1 MSNVIIKTRG
11 NEEIIQ
17 LLEILESLN
26 SENKQSVERM
36 FDTIKN
42 HDGVTYVNVDDSNF
56 IVSATDE
63 FDLLLQSIDDEVEI
77 ISLEDFISSIEE
89 EYDEEEQTTKDNTI
103 DLLTRL
109 VSLEDGVLAS
119 KVRTAILA
127 LMYEYEDN
135 LDSLDDLDDYQSEDE
150 DELYYLRYNGQFIA
164 LDLNTNSFFLT
175 HEDSK
180 ESLDSYVEYLFL
192 ENEIPSCVAVYKRK
206 VC

>member
-11 NEEIIQ
+11 NEEIIR

-26 SENKQSVERM
+26 SENEQSVERM

-56 IVSATDE
+56 IVSVTDE

-77 ISLEDFISSIEE
+77 ISLGDFISSIEE
-89 EYDEEEQTTKDNTI
+89 EYDDEEKTIKDNTV
-103 DLLTRL
+103 DFLTGL
-109 VSLEDGVLAS
+109 VNLEDDVLAS

-127 LMYEYEDN
+127 LMYEYED
-135 LDSLDDLDDYQSEDE
+135 DLYDCQSEHEDE
-150 DELYYLRYNGQFIA
+150 DEELYYLRYNGQLIA

-175 HEDSK
+175 KEDSK
-180 ESLDSYVEYLFL
+180 ESLDCYVEYMFL
-192 ENEIPSCVAVYKRK
+192 ENEIPSCATAYKRK
-206 VC
+206 V

>member
-11 NEEIIQ
+11 NEEIIR

-26 SENKQSVERM
+26 SENEQSVERM

-56 IVSATDE
+56 IISVTDE

-77 ISLEDFISSIEE
+77 ISLEDFISSIEK
-89 EYDEEEQTTKDNTI
+89 EYDDEEQTTKGNAI
-103 DLLTRL
+103 DFLTRL
-109 VSLEDGVLAS
+109 VNLEDDVLAS

-127 LMYEYEDN
+127 LMYEYED
-135 LDSLDDLDDYQSEDE
+135 DLYDEDDYQSEDE
-150 DELYYLRYNGQFIA
+150 DEEELYYLRYNGQFIA

-175 HEDSK
+175 QEDSK

>member
-11 NEEIIQ
+11 NEEIIR

-26 SENKQSVERM
+26 SENEQSVERM

-56 IVSATDE
+56 IISVTDE

-77 ISLEDFISSIEE
+77 ISLEDFISSIEK
-89 EYDEEEQTTKDNTI
+89 EYDDEEQTTKGDAI
-103 DLLTRL
+103 DFLTRL
-109 VSLEDGVLAS
+109 VNLEDDVLAS

-127 LMYEYEDN
+127 LMYEYED
-135 LDSLDDLDDYQSEDE
+135 DLYDEDDYQSEDE
-150 DELYYLRYNGQFIA
+150 DEEELYYLRYNGQIIA

-175 HEDSK
+175 QEDSK

-206 VC
+206 FC

>member
-11 NEEIIQ
+11 NEEIIR

-26 SENKQSVERM
+26 SENEQSVERM

-56 IVSATDE
+56 IISVTDE

-89 EYDEEEQTTKDNTI
+89 EYDDEEQTTKDNTI

-109 VSLEDGVLAS
+109 VNLDDDVLAET
-119 KVRTAILA
+119 VRTAILT
-127 LMYEYEDN
+127 LMSEYED
-135 LDSLDDLDDYQSEDE
+135 DSDDYYAEEFE
-150 DELYYLRYNGQFIA
+150 DELYSLHYNGQLIA

-175 HEDSK
+175 KKDSK
-180 ESLDSYVEYLFL
+180 ESLDCYVEYMFL
-192 ENEIPSCVAVYKRK
+192 ENEIPSCATAYKRR
-206 VC
+206 V

>member
-11 NEEIIQ
+11 NEEIIR

-26 SENKQSVERM
+26 SENEQSVERM

-56 IVSATDE
+56 IISVTDE

-77 ISLEDFISSIEE
+77 ISLEDFISSIEK
-89 EYDEEEQTTKDNTI
+89 EYDDEEQTTKYNTI
-103 DLLTRL
+103 DFLTRL
-109 VSLEDGVLAS
+109 VSLEDSVLAS

-127 LMYEYEDN
+127 LMYEYEDD
-135 LDSLDDLDDYQSEDE
+135 LDSLDDYQSEDEDE

-175 HEDSK
+175 QEDSK

>member
-11 NEEIIQ
+11 NEEIIR

-26 SENKQSVERM
+26 SANEQSVERM

-56 IVSATDE
+56 ILSATDE

-89 EYDEEEQTTKDNTI
+89 EYDDEEQTTKDNTI

-109 VSLEDGVLAS
+109 VNLDDDVLAET
-119 KVRTAILA
+119 VRTAILT
-127 LMYEYEDN
+127 LMSEYED
-135 LDSLDDLDDYQSEDE
+135 DSDDYYAEEFE
-150 DELYYLRYNGQFIA
+150 DELYSLHYNGQLIA

-175 HEDSK
+175 KKDSK
-180 ESLDSYVEYLFL
+180 ESIDSYVEYMFL
-192 ENEIPSCVAVYKRK
+192 ENEIPSCATAYKRR
-206 VC
+206 V

>member
-11 NEEIIQ
+11 NEEIIR

-26 SENKQSVERM
+26 SENEQSVERM

-56 IVSATDE
+56 IVSVTDE

-77 ISLEDFISSIEE
+77 ISLGDFISSIEE
-89 EYDEEEQTTKDNTI
+89 EYDDEEKTTKDNTV
-103 DLLTRL
+103 DFLTGL
-109 VSLEDGVLAS
+109 VNLEDDVLAS

-127 LMYEYEDN
+127 LMYEYED
-135 LDSLDDLDDYQSEDE
+135 DLYDCQSEHEDE
-150 DELYYLRYNGQFIA
+150 EEELYYLRYNGQLIA

-175 HEDSK
+175 KEDSK
-180 ESLDSYVEYLFL
+180 ESLDCYVEYMFL
-192 ENEIPSCVAVYKRK
+192 ENEIPSCATAYKRK
-206 VC
+206 V

>member
-11 NEEIIQ
+11 NEEIIR

-26 SENKQSVERM
+26 SENEQSVERM

-56 IVSATDE
+56 IVSVTDE

-77 ISLEDFISSIEE
+77 ISLGDFISSIEE
-89 EYDEEEQTTKDNTI
+89 EYDDEEKTIKDNTV
-103 DLLTRL
+103 DFLTGL
-109 VSLEDGVLAS
+109 VNLEDDVLAS

-127 LMYEYEDN
+127 LMYEYED
-135 LDSLDDLDDYQSEDE
+135 DLYDCQSEHE
-150 DELYYLRYNGQFIA
+150 HEEEELYYLRYNGQLIA

-175 HEDSK
+175 REDSK
-180 ESLDSYVEYLFL
+180 ESLDCYVEYMFL
-192 ENEIPSCVAVYKRK
+192 ENEIPSCATAYKRR
-206 VC
+206 V

>member
-11 NEEIIQ
+11 NEEIIR

-26 SENKQSVERM
+26 SENEQSVERM
-36 FDTIKN
+36 FDTVKN

-56 IVSATDE
+56 IISVTDE

-77 ISLEDFISSIEE
+77 ISLEDFISSIEK
-89 EYDEEEQTTKDNTI
+89 EYDDEEKTTKGNAI
-103 DLLTRL
+103 DFLTQL
-109 VSLEDGVLAS
+109 VSLEDDVLAS

-135 LDSLDDLDDYQSEDE
+135 LDNLDDYQSEDEDE
-150 DELYYLRYNGQFIA
+150 DELYYLRYNGQFVA

-175 HEDSK
+175 QEDSK

>member
-11 NEEIIQ
+11 NEEIIR

-26 SENKQSVERM
+26 SENEQSVERM

-56 IVSATDE
+56 IVSVTDE

-77 ISLEDFISSIEE
+77 ISLGDFISSIEE
-89 EYDEEEQTTKDNTI
+89 EYNDEEQTTKDNTI
-103 DLLTRL
+103 DFLTRL
-109 VSLEDGVLAS
+109 VNLEDDVLAS

-127 LMYEYEDN
+127 LMYEYED
-135 LDSLDDLDDYQSEDE
+135 DLYDCQSEHEDE
-150 DELYYLRYNGQFIA
+150 EEELYYLRYNGQLIA

-175 HEDSK
+175 KEDSK
-180 ESLDSYVEYLFL
+180 ESLGCYVEYMFL
-192 ENEIPSCVAVYKRK
+192 ENEIPSCATAYKRK
-206 VC
+206 V